1 VLRGD
6 LCFVGPRADRT
17 EFANVLSERIPFYR
31 QRYVVKPGIT
41 GWAQINT
48 PPDQREDTLRGLEYD
63 FYYLKH
69 CSGGLDTYILVH
81 TLRDLLLSAA

>member
-1 VLRGD
+1 
-6 LCFVGPRADRT
+6 
-17 EFANVLSERIPFYR
+17 
-31 QRYVVKPGIT
+31 VVKPGIT